1 MTWRAARRHGRGV
14 LAGLIVAFLAFQ
26 IAVPGITLL
35 GPRPVRFGWHM
46 YTAFAPTPRVW
57 VEGPDG
63 QLSRVDLD
71 SVLVESRPEMDH
83 ERVLA
88 PALCRRE
95 GVEAVVV
102 DSRVTGRSRLP
113 CS

>member
-1 MTWRAARRHGRGV
+1 MIGRAGRRHGRGV

-26 IAVPGITLL
+26 IAVPAISLL

-46 YTAFAPTPRVW
+46 YTVFAPTPRVW
-57 VEGPDG
+57 IEGPDG

-71 SVLVESRPEMDH
+71 SVLVESSPEMDH
-83 ERVLA
+83 ERVLV
-88 PALCRRE
+88 PALCRRA

-102 DSRVTGRSRLP
+102 DSRVTGRSRLT
-113 CS
+113 CT